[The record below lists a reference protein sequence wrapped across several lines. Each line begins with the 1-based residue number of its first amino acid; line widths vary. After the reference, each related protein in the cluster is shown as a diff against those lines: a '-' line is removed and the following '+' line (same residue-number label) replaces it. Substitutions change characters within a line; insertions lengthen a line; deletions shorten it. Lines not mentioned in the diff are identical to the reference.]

1 MFSLTYSPDP
11 QSFSEHVSS
20 SEWVRLEGKISIY
33 FHFYDMFWGI
43 LSRIKFLPP
52 VLDNKFSADVIQL
65 RPELHIIAV
74 S

>member
-1 MFSLTYSPDP
+1 
-11 QSFSEHVSS
+11 
-20 SEWVRLEGKISIY
+20 
-33 FHFYDMFWGI
+33 MFWGI

-65 RPELHIIAV
+65 RPELHIIAA